1 MVETIL
7 LLILSFLLG
16 VGCLVLTGWLVASG
30 QFKTFD
36 GLFLALVCL
45 VLALVF
51 FLNCIWTVRS
61 QELLEWVQ
69 SRKKKR
75 SEAVVENPAE
85 PGIPEKQNSA

>member
-1 MVETIL
+1 MVETFL

-30 QFKTFD
+30 QFTTFD

-61 QELLEWVQ
+61 QELLQWVQ
-69 SRKKKR
+69 SRKQKR
-75 SEAVVENPAE
+75 TEAAVENTAE

>member
-1 MVETIL
+1 MVETFL

-16 VGCLVLTGWLVASG
+16 AGCLVLTGWLVASG
-30 QFKTFD
+30 QFTTFD

-61 QELLEWVQ
+61 QELLEWLQ
-69 SRKKKR
+69 SRKKKQT
-75 SEAVVENPAE
+75 EASVENPAE
-85 PGIPEKQNSA
+85 PGIPEKQNPT

>member
-1 MVETIL
+1 MVETFL

-16 VGCLVLTGWLVASG
+16 AGCLVLTGWLVASG
-30 QFKTFD
+30 QFTTFD

-69 SRKKKR
+69 SRKKKKT
-75 SEAVVENPAE
+75 EVAVENPAE
-85 PGIPEKQNSA
+85 PGIPEKQNPT

>member
-1 MVETIL
+1 MVETFL

-16 VGCLVLTGWLVASG
+16 AGCLVLTGWLVASG
-30 QFKTFD
+30 QFTTFD

-69 SRKKKR
+69 SRKKKKTE
-75 SEAVVENPAE
+75 EAVENPTE
-85 PGIPEKQNSA
+85 PGIPEKQNST